1 MPQTVPVPSYVSD
14 NARRGLELV
23 KEGRAGDGLKDKTI
37 REARDMVEGKISE
50 DKVRRMGPWLRR
62 HKADL
67 DAPKNSNPKDPGYP
81 GAGLVAWLLWGG
93 DANGNMRA
101 AEWAERK
108 AESLQNEEAR
118 LTPGGYEMEAV
129 DTIEARFATSEAKVL
144 ELSATLESANALLT
158 EAKAEVAKAIT
169 EKEEAQ
175 AKAVAFEAKV
185 SELEA
190 KIAELEKASAPV
202 AAQAAAIVAACSA
215 EPATVTPAVVAEPKK
230 EERPIDK
237 WRSLSGAER
246 TAYFEANKAAIQA
259 AYNSKR

>member
-1 MPQTVPVPSYVSD
+1 MPQTVPVPSYISD

-37 REARDMVEGKISE
+37 REARDMVSGKISP

-62 HKADL
+62 HIGDL

-101 AEWAERK
+101 AEWAEKK
-108 AESLQNEEAR
+108 AESLDNAEAR
-118 LTPGGYEMEAV
+118 LTPGGYEMEQV
-129 DTIEARFATSEAKVL
+129 DTIEARFAASEAKVA
-144 ELSATLESANALLT
+144 ELSATAESANSLLAAAQAELT
-158 EAKAEVAKAIT
+158 KAVS

-175 AKAVAFEAKV
+175 AKAVAFEAELTELRSKV
-185 SELEA
+185 
-190 KIAELEKASAPV
+190 AELEKATAPV
-202 AAQAAAIVAACSA
+202 AEQVAAVVASCSA
-215 EPATVTPAVVAEPKK
+215 DPATVTPAVAQEPKK
-230 EERPIDK
+230 DERPIDK